1 MSEQQAL
8 AGQVA
13 WVTGGGSGIGL
24 AGAIEL
30 AKAGCRVVVSGRD
43 AAKLDAA
50 IADAEARGAPPGS
63 IGAAPLDVADAGAVK
78 RVATTIQDRY
88 GQVDILVNSAGINFA
103 KRFWGETDSA
113 TFGEVVAINLNGA
126 AACTL
131 AVLKGM
137 QQRRRGTVINVA
149 SFVGWYLGYLT
160 GPAYTASKAGMI
172 ALSHS
177 FNIEEFVNGLR
188 ATALCPGRCDADP
201 KAPGRAERRGEGAMP
216 RKTTWPDD
224 PLHRDAAARVHQFVS
239 DHAGLNRSTSAG
251 GPEAAKKWQVQS
263 PATMPRR
270 NLPVALA
277 RVGSPRRLG
286 ALPCA
291 PRPATRPGNAKCC
304 SPRPRA
310 ARRRRREAG
319 AGRDRSP

>member
-50 IADAEARGAPPGS
+50 IADAEARGAPSGS

-78 RVATTIQDRY
+78 RVATAIQDRH

-113 TFGEVVAINLNGA
+113 TFGEVVTINLNGA

-177 FNIEEFVNGLR
+177 FNIEECVNGLR
-188 ATALCPGRCDADP
+188 ATALCPG
-201 KAPGRAERRGEGAMP
+201 
-216 RKTTWPDD
+216 
-224 PLHRDAAARVHQFVS
+224 
-239 DHAGLNRSTSAG
+239 
-251 GPEAAKKWQVQS
+251 EAATPILKKRPVEPSAEEKARMLQEDDLGRTIRFV
-263 PATMPRR
+263 AEMPPHVCI
-270 NLPVALA
+270 NELVITPVWN
-277 RVGSPRRLG
+277 RLYIG
-286 ALPCA
+286 GEDLK
-291 PRPATRPGNAKCC
+291 RK
-304 SPRPRA
+304 
-310 ARRRRREAG
+310 
-319 AGRDRSP
+319 